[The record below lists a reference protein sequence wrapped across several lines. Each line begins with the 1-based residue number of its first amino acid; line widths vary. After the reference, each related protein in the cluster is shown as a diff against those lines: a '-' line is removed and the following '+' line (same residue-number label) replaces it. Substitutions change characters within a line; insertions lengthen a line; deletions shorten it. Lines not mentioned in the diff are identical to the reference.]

1 VAQTHTPIGGGS
13 MPSRGGGMALV
24 AFVLVA
30 LPSMTAPAPSSLL
43 VSLDFVPSLGSL
55 RASAL
60 RSSLLGLVIQPS
72 AGSHQ
77 AICRG
82 LDVARTRTCP
92 ATGVFTAL
100 QMRVYSAAAR
110 RATLDPAGLKETCGR
125 QADGATNTALNS
137 ATPGRA
143 SSDGASD
150 ETSTA
155 RRIYIFAPR
164 DDSQAPVGSS
174 GSSGSSDNNPRVVK
188 IDGTAPLKG
197 GSSNSGGSSTAFSSQ
212 ESGENGQATEDQR
225 IAKSSKLR
233 KPVLRPVDIENA
245 QEPANRGV
253 GAKRAP
259 RVKRPPVRKRT
270 SGIGEGGGQGGSA
283 SLSVGAIARG
293 ISRIGSAASSVA
305 PLKDGRRSAG
315 WQSTSPCNAGFSTNP
330 EQGGSNSE
338 TQRGDEAWATGDA
351 SRREVP
357 HTLDGRVRKFW
368 EASNERRQAIMQ
380 ARAERWKVLDA
391 RSARSSFDTS
401 AVILASCS
409 PFSPHSPPLRAPSA
423 SSDYAQR
430 IPLEPPL
437 FQWGG
442 EEPAWLRKCVGWDTA
457 SKNESSYES
466 VPEQILVKMA
476 QVRVLF
482 SLCWR

>member
-1 VAQTHTPIGGGS
+1 
-13 MPSRGGGMALV
+13 MPSKVGGMALA

-55 RASAL
+55 RASAP
-60 RSSLLGLVIQPS
+60 RSSLLGLVIQPT

-77 AICRG
+77 AIFRG

-92 ATGVFTAL
+92 ATGVLTAL
-100 QMRVYSAAAR
+100 QMRVFSAAAR
-110 RATLDPAGLKETCGR
+110 RAAGLKETCGR
-125 QADGATNTALNS
+125 QVDGAHDTALNL

-143 SSDGASD
+143 SSDGASHGLHRAN

-155 RRIYIFAPR
+155 RRVYIFAPR

-174 GSSGSSDNNPRVVK
+174 GSSDNNPRVVK
-188 IDGTAPLKG
+188 IEGTAPLKG

-212 ESGENGQATEDQR
+212 ASGAVTLQTEKEKGQATEDQR
-225 IAKSSKLR
+225 IEKISKLR

-259 RVKRPPVRKRT
+259 RVKRSPVRKGI
-270 SGIGEGGGQGGSA
+270 SGIGGGGGRGGSA
-283 SLSVGAIARG
+283 SLSVGVIAGG

-315 WQSTSPCNAGFSTNP
+315 WQSTSPRNAGFSTNP
-330 EQGGSNSE
+330 EQGRWISE

-351 SRREVP
+351 SRREMP

-401 AVILASCS
+401 AVIRASCS
-409 PFSPHSPPLRAPSA
+409 PSSPHSLSLRAPSA
-423 SSDYAQR
+423 SSDYAQK
-430 IPLEPPL
+430 IPLEPM

-482 SLCWR
+482 LLCWR